1 MLEAIRQATGPV
13 WAFLA
18 QVGMLLGISVPIE
31 DAQKKME
38 ASGASK
44 DVVDAA
50 VKAAVFEDFDAFWHY
65 CQEAHEPESDPYW
78 SLIYE
83 LQLFLSSPSWGRA
96 VKVARAIRLCETDE
110 RVVAA
115 CLVAA
120 TGARP
125 VRAIAEE

>member
-1 MLEAIRQATGPV
+1 MLEAILKTPAGPL

-18 QVGMLLGISVPIE
+18 QVGMLLGIPICIRDVE
-31 DAQKKME
+31 KKME
-38 ASGASK
+38 ATGASEE
-44 DVVDAA
+44 VVDAA

-65 CQEAHEPESDPYW
+65 SHEASGEEANYW
-78 SLIYE
+78 ELIYE

-96 VKVARAIRLCETDE
+96 VKVARAILPCNDE
-110 RVVAA
+110 RVIAA